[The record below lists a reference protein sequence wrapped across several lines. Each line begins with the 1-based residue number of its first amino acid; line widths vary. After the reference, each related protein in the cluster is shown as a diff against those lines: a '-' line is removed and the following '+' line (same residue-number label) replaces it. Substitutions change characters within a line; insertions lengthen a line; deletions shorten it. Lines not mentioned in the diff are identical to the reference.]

1 MLNIGDYAQHQMTG
15 QIGQVIGYG
24 HQILHGVYLT
34 TLKVRATNN
43 KGSRNRSRFIEDV
56 HSAWV
61 LAEPTEISNILCPQ
75 SAESGLA
82 LQA

>member
-1 MLNIGDYAQHQMTG
+1 MLNIGDYAQHQITG

-34 TLKVRATNN
+34 TLKVRATNTQEMN
-43 KGSRNRSRFIEDV
+43 HQSRFIEDV
-56 HSAWV
+56 YSAWV
-61 LAEPTEISNILCPQ
+61 LAEST
-75 SAESGLA
+75 ESGVV

>member
-1 MLNIGDYAQHQMTG
+1 MLNIGDYAQHQITG

-34 TLKVRATNN
+34 TLKVRAINGQIVNN
-43 KGSRNRSRFIEDV
+43 QSRFIEDV
-56 HSAWV
+56 YSAWV
-61 LAEPTEISNILCPQ
+61 LAEFTES
-75 SAESGLA
+75 SVA

>member
-1 MLNIGDYAQHQMTG
+1 MLNIGDYARHQITG

-34 TLKVRATNN
+34 TLKVRAIHSQGVDNQN
-43 KGSRNRSRFIEDV
+43 RFIEDV
-56 HSAWV
+56 YSEWV
-61 LAEPTEISNILCPQ
+61 LAEPTESRV
-75 SAESGLA
+75 A

>member
-1 MLNIGDYAQHQMTG
+1 MLNIGDYARHQITG

-34 TLKVRATNN
+34 TLKVRAINTQIVNN
-43 KGSRNRSRFIEDV
+43 QSRFIEDV
-56 HSAWV
+56 YSAWV
-61 LAEPTEISNILCPQ
+61 LAESTESSVL
-75 SAESGLA
+75 

>member
-1 MLNIGDYAQHQMTG
+1 MLNIGDYARHEITG

-34 TLKVRATNN
+34 TLKVRASNLQGVDN
-43 KGSRNRSRFIEDV
+43 QKRFLEDV
-56 HSAWV
+56 YSAWI
-61 LAEPTEISNILCPQ
+61 LAESTEGSV
-75 SAESGLA
+75 A

>member
-1 MLNIGDYAQHQMTG
+1 MLNIGDYAQHQITG

-34 TLKVRATNN
+34 TLKVQANN
-43 KGSRNRSRFIEDV
+43 LQGVENQKKFIEDV
-56 HSAWV
+56 YSAWII
-61 LAEPTEISNILCPQ
+61 ADPTQ
-75 SAESGLA
+75 GDMA